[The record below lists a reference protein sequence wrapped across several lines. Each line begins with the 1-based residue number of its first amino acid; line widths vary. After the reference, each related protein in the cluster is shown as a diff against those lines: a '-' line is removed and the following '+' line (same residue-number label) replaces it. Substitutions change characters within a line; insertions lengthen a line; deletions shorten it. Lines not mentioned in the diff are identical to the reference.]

1 MSPFGEFL
9 CVELKRSVASA
20 LPQDIPW
27 YDPSHAVFFAALY
40 GAVGMIGLGL
50 LAAAVLTFKRLKQG
64 DGGGHH

>member
-27 YDPSHAVFFAALY
+27 YDPSHAVFFGALY
-40 GAVGMIGLGL
+40 GALGVIGLGL
-50 LAAAVLTFKRLKQG
+50 LAAVLITFKRLKQG
-64 DGGGHH
+64 DEGGHH

>member
-27 YDPSHAVFFAALY
+27 YDPSHTIFFTALY
-40 GAVGMIGLGL
+40 GAVAMIGLGL
-50 LAAAVLTFKRLKQG
+50 LAAAVITFKRLKQG
-64 DGGGHH
+64 DEGGHH

>member
-20 LPQDIPW
+20 LTQDIPW

-40 GAVGMIGLGL
+40 VAVGIIGFGL
-50 LAAAVLTFKRLKQG
+50 LAAAIITFKRLKQG
-64 DGGGHH
+64 DEGGHH